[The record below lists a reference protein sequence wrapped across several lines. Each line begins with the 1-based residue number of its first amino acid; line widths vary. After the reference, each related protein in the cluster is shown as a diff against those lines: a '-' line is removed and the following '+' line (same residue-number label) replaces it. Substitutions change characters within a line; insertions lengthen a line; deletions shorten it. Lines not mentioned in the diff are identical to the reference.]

1 MADLTKIQELQNK
14 INDLNKDIKII
25 NDHIELI
32 KNPVE
37 KVKLYK
43 TKSKK
48 QLRVNN
54 LVNKVDFIILG

>member
-1 MADLTKIQELQNK
+1 MSEITKLQELQNK
-14 INDLNKDIKII
+14 INDLNKDIKTI
-25 NDHIELI
+25 NDHIERL

-37 KVKLYK
+37 KVKLYQ